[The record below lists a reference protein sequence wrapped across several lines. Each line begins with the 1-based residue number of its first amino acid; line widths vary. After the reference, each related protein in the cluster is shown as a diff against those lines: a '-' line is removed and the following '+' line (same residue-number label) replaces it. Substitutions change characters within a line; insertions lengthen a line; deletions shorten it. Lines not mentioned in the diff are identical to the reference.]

1 MSGLFEFITVFS
13 SFSLLF
19 GGIYMLKP
27 VGNLAKTVKY
37 VFSLILICI
46 VLTAVLNIKLQ
57 DFNSIATISSAET
70 STYSLTNEAVRL
82 TFIEALR
89 SQDINF
95 YEITV
100 CTNKNADGSISI
112 SKVTIYSDESK
123 EKIIKALSLEDA
135 DYEIEVCYE

>member
-1 MSGLFEFITVFS
+1 
-13 SFSLLF
+13 
-19 GGIYMLKP
+19 MLKP